1 MMQGHTPIA
10 TQINSVSHANDVL
23 VIEWADG
30 KTSRLDA
37 IWLRD
42 HCQMPVSRNP
52 VNGQRLLNVIDIP
65 DDLTIAEVAQLGDD
79 RLEILFLPEK
89 HSSIFTTQWLRD
101 NCYCINAAIDDRSAS
116 HKILW
121 QGDSFA
127 DSLPISNYTEFTSG
141 SAGKITTL
149 QAFSNYGF
157 ALLTSVPCEPGRVLE
172 VIGHFGFNRK
182 TNYGE
187 LFEVRTEIDPN
198 NLAYSNLG
206 LGCHTDNPYRD
217 PVPTIQ
223 LLHCLSSS
231 APGGDSI
238 LVDGFRAAELLRQES
253 PEHFATLVENWIN
266 FRFSDVD
273 ADLVSRAPM
282 IETNDL
288 GDVIRVRY
296 NNRSIASVKLPAEKI
311 RAFYAA
317 YRHFGEIIERD
328 SLKIVF
334 RLKPGHVVLFDNTR
348 IMHARTAFSAKGKR
362 HLQGAYADLDG
373 LYSTLNVLKRSA

>member
-1 MMQGHTPIA
+1 MTAPTE
-10 TQINSVSHANDVL
+10 TQILSVSHDNDL
-23 VIEWADG
+23 MVIEWADG

-37 IWLRD
+37 LWLRD

-52 VNGQRLLNVIDIP
+52 DNGQRLLNVIDIP
-65 DDLTIAEVAQLGDD
+65 ENLTIAAVRLLDD
-79 RLEILFLPEK
+79 ENLEIIFLPEK
-89 HSSIFTTQWLRD
+89 HTSRFTTQWLRE
-101 NCYCINAAIDDRSAS
+101 NCYCINVAFDDRSAS
-116 HKILW
+116 QKSLW
-121 QGDSFA
+121 QSDSF
-127 DSLPISNYTEFTSG
+127 SHGLPSSDYTEFSTRSDC
-141 SAGKITTL
+141 KVETL

-157 ALLTSVPCEPGRVLE
+157 ALITGVPCEPGRVLE

-187 LFEVRTEIDPN
+187 LFEVRTEINPN

-231 APGGDSI
+231 AAGGDSI
-238 LVDGFRAAELLRQES
+238 LIDGFHAADILRQES
-253 PEHFATLVENWIN
+253 PDNFATLVNNWIN
-266 FRFSDVD
+266 FRFSDGD
-273 ADLVSRAPM
+273 AELNSRAPM
-282 IETNDL
+282 IDTNDL
-288 GDVIRVRY
+288 GDVVRVRY
-296 NNRSIASVKLPAEKI
+296 NNRSMASIRLPAEKI
-311 RAFYAA
+311 KPFYAA
-317 YRHFGEIIERD
+317 YRHFGEIIERE

-334 RLKPGHVVLFDNTR
+334 RLEPGHVVLFDNTR
-348 IMHARTAFSAKGKR
+348 VMHARTPFSAEGER